1 MPEYGAD
8 QGHARQ
14 VRIHIDQNPVFSPS
28 PTTGE
33 ALYLLGQVPGSLVL
47 YREVSGDEEDQSIV
61 KGPELAHLE
70 EDEHFH
76 SGPEHR
82 KEITIY
88 VNGTEK
94 QVQGKDISFDQL
106 VSLAFTPVP
115 SGPNI
120 LFTISYDEG
129 PHENREGS
137 MKEGQIVHIKK
148 GMIFNV
154 TTTDKS

>member
-1 MPEYGAD
+1 MSEPGAD
-8 QGHARQ
+8 HGHAHQ
-14 VRIHIDQNPVFSPS
+14 VRIHIDQNPVFSHS

-33 ALYLLGQVPGSLVL
+33 ALYQLGQVPGGLVL
-47 YREVSGDEEDQSIV
+47 YREVRGDEEDQPIE
-61 KGPELAHLE
+61 KGPKPLALM

-76 SGPEHR
+76 SGPEQA

-94 QVQGKDISFDQL
+94 LVIGKEISFDQL
-106 VSLAFTPVP
+106 VALAYNPIP

-120 LFTISYDEG
+120 LFTISYEEG
-129 PHENREGS
+129 PRENREGS
-137 MKEGQIVHIKK
+137 LKAGISVYIKK

>member
-1 MPEYGAD
+1 MSESGAD

-14 VRIHIDQNPVFSPS
+14 VRIHIDQNPVSSPN

-33 ALYLLGQVPGSLVL
+33 SLYHLGQVPGGLVL
-47 YREVSGDEEDQSIV
+47 YREVRGDEEDQPIV
-61 KGPELAHLE
+61 NGPEPVDLK

-76 SGPEHR
+76 SGPER
-82 KEITIY
+82 AKEITIY

-94 QVQGKDISFDQL
+94 LVPGKEISFDQL
-106 VSLAFTPVP
+106 VALAYNPIP

-120 LFTISYDEG
+120 LFTISYEEG
-129 PHENREGS
+129 PRENREGS
-137 MKEGQIVHIKK
+137 LKAGKSVFIKK